1 MYKLKTYETNNSV
14 QAVVDQIESADKRAD
29 AMALI
34 DIFSAATGFP
44 PKVWGTKQIGFGR
57 YHYRYPSGHEGDF
70 YMAGFAV
77 SKAKISLYLTLEE
90 GVRASLL
97 QRLGKATAGKG
108 CVYINKLA
116 DIDAEVLREMIG
128 HSIQT
133 VSAVYA

>member
-57 YHYRYPSGHEGDF
+57 YHYRYPSGH
-70 YMAGFAV
+70 
-77 SKAKISLYLTLEE
+77 
-90 GVRASLL
+90 
-97 QRLGKATAGKG
+97 
-108 CVYINKLA
+108 
-116 DIDAEVLREMIG
+116 
-128 HSIQT
+128 
-133 VSAVYA
+133 